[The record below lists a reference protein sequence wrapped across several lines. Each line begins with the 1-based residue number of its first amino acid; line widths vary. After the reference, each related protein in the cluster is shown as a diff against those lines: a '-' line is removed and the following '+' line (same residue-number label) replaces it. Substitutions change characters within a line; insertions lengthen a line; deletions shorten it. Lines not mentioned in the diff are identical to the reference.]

1 MRLPRRMRP
10 GVAARIRPGWP
21 HGCGPTENLLPR
33 HHHPLHPR
41 QRHAAAPRRSQR
53 ADTTEHWQARRAQLL
68 ADCGIG
74 DDAGW
79 ADYVGQVHQARRTA
93 GQPLTRWAS
102 AHLVTALDLAVRGRG
117 WPADQAARALLQ
129 VAADPT
135 TRSPARLAEAGPW
148 WDEPATTT
156 DTAPVVDVAA
166 LEAELDAV
174 DGQRLQLQ
182 QQARE
187 QLTAEGRPVTRLGV
201 LQRAV
206 EVLHTSR

>member
-1 MRLPRRMRP
+1 M
-10 GVAARIRPGWP
+10 
-21 HGCGPTENLLPR
+21 
-33 HHHPLHPR
+33 
-41 QRHAAAPRRSQR
+41 
-53 ADTTEHWQARRAQLL
+53 L
-68 ADCGIG
+68 ADCGVG

-79 ADYVGQVHQARRTA
+79 ADYVDRVHQARRTA

-117 WPADQAARALLQ
+117 WPADQASRALLQ
-129 VAADPT
+129 VAADPA
-135 TRSPARLAEAGPW
+135 TRSPARVAEAGHW

-156 DTAPVVDVAA
+156 ATARAVDVAA

-182 QQARE
+182 RRARE
-187 QLTAEGRPVTRLGV
+187 QLTSERRPVTRLSV

-206 EVLHTSR
+206 ELLHSQ